1 MRFFYQM
8 SIRLESL
15 NMLLTTTL
23 SVPFNVKELTMMLLV
38 GYDNDDD
45 GDDDDGDENCD
56 AFNENH
62 V

>member
-1 MRFFYQM
+1 
-8 SIRLESL
+8 
-15 NMLLTTTL
+15 MLLTTTL

>member
-38 GYDNDDD
+38 GDDD
-45 GDDDDGDENCD
+45 DDDDEVDGDENCD

>member
-38 GYDNDDD
+38 GYDDD
-45 GDDDDGDENCD
+45 GDDGDENCD